1 MPRIQASPR
10 ARASA
15 STGILFGILLALGC
29 SAARADPPIRSAED
43 AACRLEAKA
52 RVFATPNPQGL
63 EPEAIGRQIYYACMR
78 RFSQPVPHARQRPAH
93 RRHHRHQRH

>member
-1 MPRIQASPR
+1 MPETHARPR

-15 STGILFGILLALGC
+15 STGMLCGLLLALGC

-52 RVFATPNPQGL
+52 RVFATPNPRGL
-63 EPEAIGRQIYYACMR
+63 EPEVIGRQVYYACMR
-78 RFSQPVPHARQRPAH
+78 RLAQPAMQPRRRPAH
-93 RRHHRHQRH
+93 RRHRRHH

>member
-1 MPRIQASPR
+1 MPRTHASPR

-15 STGILFGILLALGC
+15 STGILCGLLLALGC
-29 SAARADPPIRSAED
+29 TAARADPPVRSAED

-52 RVFATPNPQGL
+52 RVFVTPNPKGL

-78 RFSQPVPHARQRPAH
+78 RLTQSVMQARKRPVH
-93 RRHHRHQRH
+93 RRHHRHRRN